1 MTNRMKI
8 LVAYDGSEC
17 ADAALDDLRRAGLP
31 AEAQIKVLSV
41 VEHWLPAL
49 SGLEIVE
56 GIDRNQE
63 YLALARRGGA
73 RLVSINPGN
82 PGEPSWEVKSES
94 GAGSPATVIMEKA
107 DEWDAD
113 LIVVGSHG
121 RTALGRFFF
130 GSVSQKVLNEARRS
144 VRVSRGHIEEPGAPV
159 RPVRL
164 IIGVDGSEDAEAAVD
179 AVDARKWP
187 AGSEARIVS
196 ATWAAPQV
204 TSHRMVGPITNWI
217 LEEKARV
224 KKMVDKDIDK
234 LTAAGL
240 KTDVAVKDG
249 DPKSLLIAEAESWGA
264 DCIFVGARGLGRAER
279 FMLGSV
285 SSAVAARAHCSVEVA
300 HNLKAPNER

>member
-31 AEAQIKVLSV
+31 PDAQIKILSV
-41 VEHWLPAL
+41 IEHWLPAP
-49 SGLEIVE
+49 SGFEIVE
-56 GIDRNQE
+56 GIDKNQE
-63 YLALARRGGA
+63 YLALAQRAGM
-73 RLVSINPGN
+73 RLLSMN
-82 PGEPSWEVKSES
+82 PSWDVKAES
-94 GAGSPATVIMEKA
+94 RAGSPATAIIEKA
-107 DEWDAD
+107 VDWDAD

-121 RTALGRFFF
+121 RSAFGRFFF
-130 GSVSQKVLNEARRS
+130 GSVSQRVLNEARRS
-144 VRVSRGHIEEPGAPV
+144 VRVSRGRIEEPDT
-159 RPVRL
+159 PVRL
-164 IIGVDGSEDAEAAVD
+164 FIGVDGSEDAEAAVD
-179 AVDARKWP
+179 AVAARQWP

-196 ATWAAPQV
+196 ATWAAPQI

-217 LEEKARV
+217 LEETARV

-240 KTDVAVKDG
+240 KTDAAVKDG

-264 DCIFVGARGLGRAER
+264 DCIFVGARGLGRVER

-285 SSAVAARAHCSVEVA
+285 SSAVAARANCSVEVVR
-300 HNLKAPNER
+300 NLKQR